1 MPSDEEP
8 MSEDGIRKLRFLGD
22 AGDPEA
28 TRAWASDVVDTMEE
42 IYKGPVPALPRGAQR
57 HDLVE
62 EVLHS
67 DAADWEIGP
76 GSGDPNYFSWVARHR
91 LNSQLRI
98 SIIGKRLPDNPAGVI
113 MHLMIA
119 WHRRLVITDSG
130 ILVDDKIVLPHPNPK
145 DYYST
150 NQREQLWRTIHVIR
164 ELENEY
170 DLAASRSNSGVIG

>member
-1 MPSDEEP
+1 
-8 MSEDGIRKLRFLGD
+8 
-22 AGDPEA
+22 
-28 TRAWASDVVDTMEE
+28 
-42 IYKGPVPALPRGAQR
+42 
-57 HDLVE
+57 
-62 EVLHS
+62 
-67 DAADWEIGP
+67 
-76 GSGDPNYFSWVARHR
+76 
-91 LNSQLRI
+91 
-98 SIIGKRLPDNPAGVI
+98 